1 VRTRGM
7 RTIAFITG
15 NAHKVAEAAE
25 ILSGSG
31 IRLRQV
37 DLELEEPQADDVG
50 DVAKAC
56 ALRGA
61 SKLRGPVLVED
72 SGLFV
77 SALGGFP
84 GPYSSYIYRTI
95 GNGGILALM
104 GDRRNRAARFVSA
117 VAYSADGK
125 GARVFKGMTVGTI
138 SRDPRGKGGFGFD
151 PIFVPRG
158 CGNTFAELGLREKN
172 LLSHRGKA
180 FRALAQWLRDGTRQC
195 GAEREQKGYQSLS
208 EAVR

>member
-1 VRTRGM
+1 VRGL

-25 ILSGSG
+25 ILRGSG
-31 IRLRQV
+31 MRLKQV

-50 DVAKAC
+50 DIAKAC

-61 SKLRGPVLVED
+61 SMLRRTVLVED

-84 GPYSSYIYRTI
+84 GPYSSYVHRTI
-95 GNGGILALM
+95 GNDGILALM
-104 GDRRNRAARFVSA
+104 GDRRDRAARFESA

-125 GARVFKGMTVGTI
+125 GARVFEG
-138 SRDPRGKGGFGFD
+138 SQ
-151 PIFVPRG
+151 
-158 CGNTFAELGLREKN
+158 
-172 LLSHRGKA
+172 LSVLKPGA
-180 FRALAQWLRDGTRQC
+180 F
-195 GAEREQKGYQSLS
+195 
-208 EAVR
+208 